1 MMSQVGIGAG
11 DAQGIF
17 SQRTAQSLPA
27 RSISYPT
34 FTDNAFRSHK
44 HKLVPLQD
52 ALTRSDRLA
61 FVLPN
66 DLSNVSFQ
74 MSMSAAT

>member
-1 MMSQVGIGAG
+1 MMSQKGIGAG
-11 DAQGIF
+11 DAQGIY

-27 RSISYPT
+27 RSIPYPT

-44 HKLVPLQD
+44 HKLVPRQD

-61 FVLPN
+61 FVLLN
-66 DLSNVSFQ
+66 DLSS
-74 MSMSAAT
+74 SAYR